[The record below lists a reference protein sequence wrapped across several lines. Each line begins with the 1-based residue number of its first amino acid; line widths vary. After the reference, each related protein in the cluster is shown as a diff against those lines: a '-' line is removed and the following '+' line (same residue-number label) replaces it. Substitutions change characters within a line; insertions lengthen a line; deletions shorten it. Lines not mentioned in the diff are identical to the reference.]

1 MLIVKNSWSQAIAQP
16 DNPGILFYE
25 KLFEAAPCLIPM
37 FHSDL
42 EQQQAKF
49 SAMITYMVMHLQTMP
64 EIQAEIEAMGKRH
77 VQYGVK
83 PEHYAIVGK
92 ALIGT
97 LETTLGDFWDTEMA
111 DAWTNLYNFWA
122 SAMLSAA
129 EKVS

>member
-1 MLIVKNSWSQAIAQP
+1 MLIIKNSWSQAIAQP

-49 SAMITYMVMHLQTMP
+49 SSMITYMVMHLQTMP

-111 DAWTNLYNFWA
+111 AAWTNLYHFWA

-129 EKVS
+129 EKAS